1 MPIRWRL
8 TLWFSLILCATII
21 LSGVVIHF
29 ILQGSLNADVD
40 DNLRIY
46 SARVHGTLNTG
57 EIPEPL
63 DYEVIHSSLPS
74 INEFASPG
82 LYIQLIHTNGNVVV
96 KSDNLGEQELP
107 VDPSLVERGFG
118 GEAAIDTISTG
129 DGARIRL
136 MVSPLFL
143 RNEVLLLEVGQSLN
157 NVDATMSQVRWAI
170 LGGVLVTLVLVGI
183 SGGVIVHRALSPV
196 EQITRT
202 AQSIESSSDLSRR
215 VGYTGPA
222 DEIGRLATT
231 FDHMIGHLH
240 RVFES
245 QKNFIADA
253 SHDLRGP
260 LTVIRGNLDLLKRN
274 LSDQDRQESLRTME
288 IETDRMGELVNDL
301 LLLAEVESEQIE
313 RQGMVSL
320 REILLTGLKQAQ
332 RMEGNRKVVIGQ
344 QEELSIRGDV
354 YRLSQLLGNL
364 IDNAIKYTPEG
375 GTITLSLFRDG
386 DWARMEVADTGIGI
400 APEHLPHVFD
410 RFYRV
415 DKARTRGRGGS
426 GLGLAIVRGI
436 TEQHGGK
443 VTVTSDS
450 GKGST
455 FTVWLKL

>member
-1 MPIRWRL
+1 MQE
-8 TLWFSLILCATII
+8 T
-21 LSGVVIHF
+21 
-29 ILQGSLNADVD
+29 LNAAVD
-40 DNLRIY
+40 DNLRAY
-46 SARVHGTLNTG
+46 SARVHGILDTE

-63 DYEVIHSSLPS
+63 DYEVIRSSLPY
-74 INEFASPG
+74 EFASPET
-82 LYIQLIHTNGNVVV
+82 YIEVIDTNSNVVV

-107 VDPSLVERGFG
+107 FDPILVARGFE
-118 GEAAIDTISTG
+118 GETAIDTIYAG
-129 DGARIRL
+129 DGARVRL

-143 RNEVLLLEVGQSLN
+143 QNEVLLLEVGQSLYD
-157 NVDATMSQVRWAI
+157 VDATMNQVRWAI
-170 LGGVLVTLVLVGI
+170 LGGILVTLVLVGI
-183 SGGVIVHRALSPV
+183 SGGVIVRRALSPV

-215 VGYTGPA
+215 VGYTGPK

-240 RVFES
+240 KVFES

-274 LSDQDRQESLRTME
+274 LSEQERQESLRAME

-301 LLLAEVESEQIE
+301 LLLAEVESEQME
-313 RQGMVSL
+313 RQEVVSL
-320 REILLTGLKQAQ
+320 REILLTGLKRAQ
-332 RMEGNRKVVIGQ
+332 RTGGNRKVVIDQ
-344 QEELSIRGDV
+344 QEDLSIMGHV
-354 YRLSQLLGNL
+354 YRLGQLLENL

-386 DWARMEVADTGIGI
+386 DWARMEVADTGAGI
-400 APEHLPHVFD
+400 APEHLPHIFD

-415 DKARTRGRGGS
+415 GKARTRARGGS

-436 TEQHGGK
+436 AEQHGGK

>member
-1 MPIRWRL
+1 VPIRWRL
-8 TLWFSLILCATII
+8 TLWFSLILCATSI
-21 LSGVVIHF
+21 LSGVVIY
-29 ILQGSLNADVD
+29 IIMQETLNAAVD
-40 DNLRIY
+40 DNLRAY
-46 SARVHGTLNTG
+46 SARVHGILDTE

-63 DYEVIHSSLPS
+63 DYEVIRSSLPY
-74 INEFASPG
+74 EFASPVT
-82 LYIQLIHTNGNVVV
+82 YIVVIDTNSNVVV

-107 VDPSLVERGFG
+107 FDPILVARGFE
-118 GEAAIDTISTG
+118 GETAIDTIYAG
-129 DGARIRL
+129 DGARVRL

-143 RNEVLLLEVGQSLN
+143 QNEVLLLEVGQSLYD
-157 NVDATMSQVRWAI
+157 VDATMNQVRWAI
-170 LGGVLVTLVLVGI
+170 LGGILVTLVLVGI
-183 SGGVIVHRALSPV
+183 SGGVIVRRALSPV

-215 VGYTGPA
+215 VGYTGPK

-240 RVFES
+240 KVFES

-274 LSDQDRQESLRTME
+274 LSEQERQESLRAME

-301 LLLAEVESEQIE
+301 LLLAEVESEQME
-313 RQGMVSL
+313 RQEVVSL
-320 REILLTGLKQAQ
+320 REILLTGLKRAQ
-332 RMEGNRKVVIGQ
+332 RTGGNRKVVIDQ
-344 QEELSIRGDV
+344 QEDLSIMGHV
-354 YRLSQLLGNL
+354 YRLGQLLENL

-386 DWARMEVADTGIGI
+386 DWARMEVADTGAGI
-400 APEHLPHVFD
+400 APEHLPHIFD

-415 DKARTRGRGGS
+415 GKARTRARGGS

-436 TEQHGGK
+436 AEQHGGK

-455 FTVWLKL
+455 FTVWLRL

>member
-1 MPIRWRL
+1 MQE
-8 TLWFSLILCATII
+8 T
-21 LSGVVIHF
+21 
-29 ILQGSLNADVD
+29 LNAAVD
-40 DNLRIY
+40 DNLRAY
-46 SARVHGTLNTG
+46 SARVHGILDTE

-63 DYEVIHSSLPS
+63 DYEVIRSSLPY
-74 INEFASPG
+74 EFASPVT
-82 LYIQLIHTNGNVVV
+82 YIVVIDTNSNVVV

-107 VDPSLVERGFG
+107 FDPILVARGFE
-118 GEAAIDTISTG
+118 GETAIDTIYAG
-129 DGARIRL
+129 DGARVRL
-136 MVSPLFL
+136 MVSPLFFQ
-143 RNEVLLLEVGQSLN
+143 NEVLLLEVGQSLYD
-157 NVDATMSQVRWAI
+157 VDATMNQVRWAI
-170 LGGVLVTLVLVGI
+170 LGGILVTLVLVGI
-183 SGGVIVHRALSPV
+183 SGGVIVRRALSPV

-215 VGYTGPA
+215 VGYTGPK

-240 RVFES
+240 KVFES

-274 LSDQDRQESLRTME
+274 LSEQERQESLRAME

-301 LLLAEVESEQIE
+301 LLLAEVESEQME
-313 RQGMVSL
+313 RQEVVSL
-320 REILLTGLKQAQ
+320 REILLTGLKRAQ
-332 RMEGNRKVVIGQ
+332 RTGGNRKVVIDQ
-344 QEELSIRGDV
+344 QEDLSIMGHV
-354 YRLSQLLGNL
+354 YRLGQLLENL

-386 DWARMEVADTGIGI
+386 DWARMEVADTGAGI
-400 APEHLPHVFD
+400 APEHLPHIFD

-415 DKARTRGRGGS
+415 GKARTRARGGS

-436 TEQHGGK
+436 AEQHGGK

-455 FTVWLKL
+455 FTVWLRL